1 MNNMKPLPKLMI
13 DADACPVPVREIC
26 VRAARR
32 LELELLLVANQ
43 PLPRPKLAR
52 ARVVTVTAGF
62 DAADDWLVE
71 AAGAGDVV
79 VTADIPLAARLVA
92 KAVHA
97 INPRGTLYTPA
108 NIGEALSLRD
118 FMDGMRSAG
127 LAQSRSAPYGERDR
141 QQFASALDRVL
152 TQALRG

>member
-1 MNNMKPLPKLMI
+1 MI
-13 DADACPVPVREIC
+13 DADACPGPVKDIC
-26 VRAARR
+26 VRAAQRLG
-32 LELELLLVANQ
+32 LELVLVANQ

-52 ARVVTVTAGF
+52 ARVVTVAAGF

-92 KAVHA
+92 KSVAA
-97 INPRGTLYTPA
+97 INPRGTLYTGA

-127 LAQSRSAPYGERDR
+127 LAQSRTAPYGERDR
-141 QQFASALDRVL
+141 QAFAAALDRVL
-152 TQALRG
+152 AQRTRG